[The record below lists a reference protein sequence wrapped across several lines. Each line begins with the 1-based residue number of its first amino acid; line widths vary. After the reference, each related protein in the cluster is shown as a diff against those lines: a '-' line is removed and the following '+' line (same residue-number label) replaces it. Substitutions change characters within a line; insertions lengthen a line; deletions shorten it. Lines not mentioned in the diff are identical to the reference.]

1 LRLWRVCTDDAGHEG
16 VNKWHGGPAY
26 LLPKLRVVSLSAEA
40 VRVEIDGGG
49 RARVRRAAVES

>member
-1 LRLWRVCTDDAGHEG
+1 MRASTSGTGSCLPPPEAQ
-16 VNKWHGGPAY
+16 GG
-26 LLPKLRVVSLSAEA
+26 LLVGGEA